1 MIIVQSEIGS
11 IPIFQ
16 IIKTNNQEDVEEVND
31 MFVGLTLLHLA
42 CVFVQEDVLSYFLRY
57 LSAK

>member
-1 MIIVQSEIGS
+1 MIILQSEIGS

-42 CVFVQEDVLSYFLRY
+42 CVFDQEDVLSYFLRY

>member
-11 IPIFQ
+11 ITIFQ

-42 CVFVQEDVLSYFLRY
+42 CVFDQEEVLSYFLRY